1 MKTINNHV
9 YVNENNGNALI
20 CYVDFCHPHYHW
32 ITAINYIPVSDSVWK
47 LKTRLL
53 VYCGWNWNN
62 FKTSM
67 HIRLNKLHFVD
78 IVQFFVGVFEH
89 LQLVLCYWRLVF
101 CSAAKQNN
109 KMNIKMVVLLHN
121 HHGCSSMWRN
131 AGIFDFTGFM
141 LTTYVNNVNHDNY
154 INNITILLINYILTK
169 EFKRIL

>member
-1 MKTINNHV
+1 MLCRFLSCSLPPDNCN
-9 YVNENNGNALI
+9 
-20 CYVDFCHPHYHW
+20 
-32 ITAINYIPVSDSVWK
+32 K
-47 LKTRLL
+47 LYTSIWLSLESKYKML

-62 FKTSM
+62 FKISM

-109 KMNIKMVVLLHN
+109 KMNIKIVVLFHN

-131 AGIFDFTGFM
+131 AGIFDFTGYM

-154 INNITILLINYILTK
+154 MNNIYNSLLINYILTK
-169 EFKRIL
+169 EFNLIL